1 MLAKKPLKI
10 LSLALVSLL
19 CLAGVLLSNNSSSS
33 VSFRN
38 NQPTVSPQQQIGE
51 IEGVSVSS
59 SPQQNQVDDS
69 SLPSSEE
76 TSFPREE
83 GAQTYQV
90 MKVVDGDTMD
100 INIDGQVS
108 RLRVI
113 GIDTPETVDPR
124 KSVQCFGI
132 EASNK
137 AKEILTGQYV
147 TVESDPTQGDK
158 DKYGRLLRY
167 VYLPDG
173 TDYGLFMISNGY
185 AHEYTYNI
193 PYEKQSDYRKAEAD
207 ARNNDRGLWSP
218 STCNGNK

>member
-10 LSLALVSLL
+10 LSVALVSLL
-19 CLAGVLLSNNSSSS
+19 CLAGVLLSNNSSSP

-38 NQPTVSPQQQIGE
+38 NQLRVSPQQQVGE
-51 IEGVSVSS
+51 VEGVSVSS
-59 SPQQNQVDDS
+59 YPQQSQVDNSS
-69 SLPSSEE
+69 SLDQEDNSVSQ
-76 TSFPREE
+76 EE

-100 INIDGQVS
+100 VNIDGQVS

-137 AKEILTGQYV
+137 AKEILAGQYV
-147 TVESDPTQGDK
+147 TIESDPTQGDK
-158 DKYGRLLRY
+158 DKYKRLLRY

-173 TDYGLFMISNGY
+173 TDYGLFMVSNGY

-193 PYEKQSDYRKAEAD
+193 PYEKQSDYRQAEAD
-207 ARNNDRGLWSP
+207 ARSNNRGLWSP